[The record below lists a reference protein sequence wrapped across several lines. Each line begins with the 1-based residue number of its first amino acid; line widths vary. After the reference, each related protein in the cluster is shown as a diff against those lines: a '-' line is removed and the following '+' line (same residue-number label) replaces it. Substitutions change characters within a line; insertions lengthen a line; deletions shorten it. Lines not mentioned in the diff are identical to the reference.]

1 MNKIKLFT
9 GSAHP
14 AFAKKVADCL
24 NIPLGDLEVSRFA
37 DGEVRVSL
45 KENVRGS
52 DVFIIQSACP
62 PVNENYM
69 ELFIL
74 MDAVKRASAKEINL
88 IMPYYGYARQDR
100 KAEPRAPISAR
111 LMADLCQVSGAT
123 RLLTVDLHAPQIQ
136 GFFSCPVD
144 NLFAFPVMAK
154 AWLKQKK
161 DLKNIVCVSPDA
173 GAVLKTRFFAEIIK
187 SPVAVIDKRRPEPGQ
202 AKAFHVIGDIKGK
215 TALIIDDMIDT
226 AGTLCAGADFL
237 IQKGAKEVYAIATH
251 PVFSGPALTRIINS
265 PLKEVWVTD
274 TIPLNHKA
282 ETAKIHRVSIAPLIA
297 TAIERMHSKGS
308 LSALTKQEEKPL
320 C

>member
-1 MNKIKLFT
+1 MKKIKLFT
-9 GSAHP
+9 GRANP
-14 AFAKKVADCL
+14 DFAKKVAKCL
-24 NIPLGDLEVSRFA
+24 NITLGKAEVSRFA
-37 DGEVRVSL
+37 DGEVRLSL

-74 MDAVKRASAKEINL
+74 TDAVKRASARQIHL
-88 IMPYYGYARQDR
+88 VMPYYGYARQDR

-123 RLLTVDLHAPQIQ
+123 SLLTVDLHAPQIE
-136 GFFSCPVD
+136 GFFSFPVD
-144 NLFAFPVMAK
+144 NLSAFPVIAK

-173 GAVLKTRFFAEIIK
+173 GALLRTRSFAKIIK
-187 SPVAVIDKRRPEPGQ
+187 SPVAVIEKRRPAPGK
-202 AKAFHVIGDIKGK
+202 AKAFNVTGDIKGK

-226 AGTLCAGADFL
+226 AGTLCEGVDFL

-251 PVFSGPALTRIINS
+251 PVLSDPARTRIQKS
-265 PLKEVWVTD
+265 PLKQLWLTD
-274 TIPLNHKA
+274 TIPLKQSK
-282 ETAKIHRVSIAPLIA
+282 EAKIHCVSIAPLIA
-297 TAIERMHSKGS
+297 TAIEKIHSQGS
-308 LSALTKQEEKPL
+308 LSALTTQKENPS